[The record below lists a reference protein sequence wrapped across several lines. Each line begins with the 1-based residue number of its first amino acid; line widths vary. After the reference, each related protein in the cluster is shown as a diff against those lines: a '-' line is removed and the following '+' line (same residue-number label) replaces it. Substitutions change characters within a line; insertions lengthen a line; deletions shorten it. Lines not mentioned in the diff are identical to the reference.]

1 MPFRYASNFGATISF
16 EVCLSLV
23 SNPAF
28 IKSSFHQQQQF
39 IKETEFTQQ
48 GNLCFSGRFSCTI
61 FFQSSHAHSVLFFC
75 FSFPAQGEIK
85 IIFQT
90 FTASGTSKL
99 PVRHLFY
106 FYCPFSTF
114 PSLPALSMLCKWKGM
129 EENTQ
134 LTSGNGIGGKG
145 SSPPGSA
152 PRGPS
157 PCPEP

>member
-1 MPFRYASNFGATISF
+1 M
-16 EVCLSLV
+16 SLV

-48 GNLCFSGRFSCTI
+48 GNLCFSVRFSCTI
-61 FFQSSHAHSVLFFC
+61 YSFNPAMHTLCFFC
-75 FSFPAQGEIK
+75 FSFPAQEEIK

-106 FYCPFSTF
+106 FYYPFSTF
-114 PSLPALSMLCKWKGM
+114 PSLPAFSTLCKWKGM

-134 LTSGNGIGGKG
+134 LTSRNGIGEKG

-157 PCPEP
+157 PLPGAITQ